1 MAPIPLLLQGKFHTE
16 IPTGLPERGVKQG
29 RDGEN
34 KPFLPLNV
42 NISKTIGGCLLY
54 TSDAADE

>member
-16 IPTGLPERGVKQG
+16 ILTGLPERGVKQG

-42 NISKTIGGCLLY
+42 NISKTIGGMSKP
-54 TSDAADE
+54 TIND